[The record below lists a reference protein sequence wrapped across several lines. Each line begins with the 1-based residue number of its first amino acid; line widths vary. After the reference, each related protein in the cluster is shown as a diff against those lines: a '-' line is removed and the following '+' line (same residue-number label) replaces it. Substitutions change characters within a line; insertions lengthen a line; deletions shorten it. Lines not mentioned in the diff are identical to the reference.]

1 MAEYKGNDLPT
12 SKHLPALAFCALG
25 IVFGDIGTSPLYTMK
40 TVLVLAGNPHV
51 ATEILG
57 LLSLIFWTMVIITS
71 LKYALCVMRLDNHGE
86 GGILALM
93 SLLGCYKRSRPV
105 IVIAALF
112 GAALIYSDGAITPA
126 ISVLS
131 ALEGVKLVMPQ
142 LSRYILPAAVVI
154 LLLLFALQHLGTAK
168 ISKLFSPIMM
178 LWFLCIALLGIR
190 GILLYPDVLSALNP
204 LYAVTYL
211 LRHGIINFAVLSGVF
226 LCVTGAE
233 ALYADMGHFG
243 SKPIRFAW
251 FCIVFPS
258 LLLNYAGQTA
268 MVLSGVNYSQN
279 IFYLLCPP
287 PLLIPLVILAT
298 LATIIASQAVISGA
312 FSMTR
317 QAIQLNWLPRL
328 QVLQTTKES
337 YGQIYIG
344 SINFMLMF
352 ATLLLAIFFK
362 TSESLASAYGVAV
375 SLAMALTSSLLF
387 ISMREIWK
395 WPFPVSLL
403 TAGFFL
409 CTDLLFLC
417 ANLTKLIDGGYIPLL
432 LAIIIFTL
440 MQIWHKG
447 SNIVHRKTQDSMI
460 SLTGF
465 MHSLKEQA
473 IPRIPGTAVFLS
485 RTVTGVPSVMRLHV
499 ERNGSLHNNVLLLTI
514 LIDDVPYVASKNRLT
529 LLQKASGLWC
539 CSAHYGFMEHP
550 NIPQLL
556 SGAEFERCQMNFK
569 KMTYYIGHESLML
582 KKRNNVFPAWQRKIF
597 RIMLR
602 NSAHVTDYYYL
613 PSNLVVEINRV
624 VAL

>member
-1 MAEYKGNDLPT
+1 
-12 SKHLPALAFCALG
+12 
-25 IVFGDIGTSPLYTMK
+25 MK
-40 TVLVLAGNPHV
+40 REGFWRY
-51 ATEILG
+51 AT
-57 LLSLIFWTMVIITS
+57 
-71 LKYALCVMRLDNHGE
+71 
-86 GGILALM
+86 
-93 SLLGCYKRSRPV
+93 
-105 IVIAALF
+105 
-112 GAALIYSDGAITPA
+112 
-126 ISVLS
+126 
-131 ALEGVKLVMPQ
+131 
-142 LSRYILPAAVVI
+142 
-154 LLLLFALQHLGTAK
+154 
-168 ISKLFSPIMM
+168 
-178 LWFLCIALLGIR
+178 
-190 GILLYPDVLSALNP
+190 
-204 LYAVTYL
+204 
-211 LRHGIINFAVLSGVF
+211 
-226 LCVTGAE
+226 
-233 ALYADMGHFG
+233 
-243 SKPIRFAW
+243 
-251 FCIVFPS
+251 
-258 LLLNYAGQTA
+258 
-268 MVLSGVNYSQN
+268 
-279 IFYLLCPP
+279 PP
-287 PLLIPLVILAT
+287 
-298 LATIIASQAVISGA
+298 
-312 FSMTR
+312 
-317 QAIQLNWLPRL
+317 
-328 QVLQTTKES
+328 
-337 YGQIYIG
+337 
-344 SINFMLMF
+344 
-352 ATLLLAIFFK
+352 
-362 TSESLASAYGVAV
+362 
-375 SLAMALTSSLLF
+375 
-387 ISMREIWK
+387 IWK